1 LNDSNNLFVER
12 VVAIYFLVLVYKMPR
27 RNSSKS
33 SGSRSRSRKSC
44 WGGRRKRRITGR
56 RGLKHTH
63 PAQKEVQAM
72 AMAQGQGQAQG
83 QSGGGAPL
91 GFSKVGA
98 DMSQGGAGAYE
109 IATVGG
115 NYDQQAGYFNNAYGQ
130 SVAAHGPTPFTGG
143 QSGGRRRR
151 GGSFG
156 SVVGNAVVPFA
167 LLGAQN
173 AFGRRRMTKLMRG
186 PQRLVRGTRR
196 ALKIGG
202 NAEKW

>member
-1 LNDSNNLFVER
+1 
-12 VVAIYFLVLVYKMPR
+12 M
-27 RNSSKS
+27 
-33 SGSRSRSRKSC
+33 
-44 WGGRRKRRITGR
+44 
-56 RGLKHTH
+56 H
-63 PAQKEVQAM
+63 PVQQAM
-72 AMAQGQGQAQG
+72 AMAQGQSQG
-83 QSGGGAPL
+83 QTGGSPL

-115 NYDQQAGYFNNAYGQ
+115 GYDQQVPYFDKAYQQ
-130 SVAAHGPTPFTGG
+130 SVAAHGGSPFTAG
-143 QSGGRRRR
+143 QSGGRRRRRR

-173 AFGRRRMTKLMRG
+173 AFGRRRMSKLMRG

-196 ALKIGG
+196 ALKVGG
-202 NAEKW
+202 SSDKW